1 MNILNLSKF
10 EILYVSQN
18 FTRLTGIT
26 NADLTPNP
34 RKIFTQ
40 ILHPKE
46 LPIVLQAYTKT
57 IRFYTKLYQGESKKL
72 YVDANYYVKIRS
84 QAGVYKD
91 FCLLIHPV
99 YFSEAGYPILSYVL
113 FLPGIKYGFEKFSIS
128 VRSNDKRL
136 YYSALS
142 DKYVQRKN
150 LELKDVEIE
159 ILKSTAKGYGE
170 NKIAKSLDIK
180 LDLVRYY
187 KKSIYKKYHVTTM
200 AEAVFIALQDG
211 II

>member
-1 MNILNLSKF
+1 M
-10 EILYVSQN
+10 
-18 FTRLTGIT
+18 
-26 NADLTPNP
+26 
-34 RKIFTQ
+34 
-40 ILHPKE
+40 
-46 LPIVLQAYTKT
+46 
-57 IRFYTKLYQGESKKL
+57 
-72 YVDANYYVKIRS
+72 
-84 QAGVYKD
+84 
-91 FCLLIHPV
+91 LIHPV